1 MSNLIRIIIRGLFNA
16 LTRVRIQGI
25 ENVPKTGGCLL
36 AVNHLSLLEPP
47 LVFGMLKREKMTA
60 LVAKKY
66 RQKLFF
72 RWLIRAV
79 DGIWINREETDFQAL
94 REALAFLKDGG
105 ALGIAP
111 EGTRSQTGA
120 LIEAKTGA
128 AYLAEKARV
137 PVVPVAVN
145 GTETAFSKLKRL
157 RRPGI
162 ELRFGKPFDLP
173 PVERSTRAEDLQRN
187 TDEIMCRIAALLPPP
202 YRGVYADHPRLKE
215 LLEGPPDLETV
226 ADQAA

>member
-1 MSNLIRIIIRGLFNA
+1 MSNIIRIIIRGLFNT

-25 ENVPKTGGCLL
+25 ENVPQTGGCLL
-36 AVNHLSLLEPP
+36 AVNHLSMLEPP
-47 LVFGMLKREKMTA
+47 LVFGMLKREKITA
-60 LVAKKY
+60 LVAKKH

-120 LIEAKTGA
+120 LIEAKPGV
-128 AYLAEKARV
+128 AYLADKARV
-137 PVVPVAVN
+137 PVVPVAVT
-145 GTETAFSKLKRL
+145 GTETAFSQLKRL
-157 RRPGI
+157 RRPNLD
-162 ELRFGKPFDLP
+162 LRFGEPFDLP
-173 PVERSTRAEDLQRN
+173 PVKRNTRAEDLQRN

-226 ADQAA
+226 ADQVA

>member
-1 MSNLIRIIIRGLFNA
+1 MSNLIRIIIRGLFNT

-25 ENVPKTGGCLL
+25 ENVPQTGGCLL

-47 LVFGMLKREKMTA
+47 LVFGMVKREKITA

-66 RQKLFF
+66 RQKVFF

-120 LIEAKTGA
+120 LIEAKPGV
-128 AYLAEKARV
+128 AYLADKAHV
-137 PVVPVAVN
+137 PVVPVAVT
-145 GTETAFSKLKRL
+145 GTETALSQLMRL
-157 RRPGI
+157 RRPNLD
-162 ELRFGKPFDLP
+162 LRFGEPFDLP
-173 PVERSTRAEDLQRN
+173 PVKRDTRAEDLQRN
-187 TDEIMCRIAALLPPP
+187 TDEIMCRMAALLPPP
-202 YRGVYADHPRLKE
+202 YRGVYANHPRLKE
-215 LLEGPPDLETV
+215 LLEGPPNLETV

>member
-1 MSNLIRIIIRGLFNA
+1 MSNLIRIIIRALFNT
-16 LTRVRIQGI
+16 LTRVRIHGI
-25 ENVPKTGGCLL
+25 ENVPQIGGCLL

-47 LVFGMLKREKMTA
+47 LVFGLLKRDKITA

-79 DGIWINREETDFQAL
+79 DGIWINRDETDFQAL

-120 LIEAKTGA
+120 LIKAKTGV
-128 AYLAEKARV
+128 AYLADKAGV
-137 PVVPVAVN
+137 PVVPVAVS
-145 GTETAFSKLKRL
+145 GTETAFAKLKRL
-157 RRPGI
+157 KRPPI
-162 ELRFGKPFDLP
+162 EIKFGKPFNLP
-173 PVERSTRAEDLQRN
+173 PVKHRTRTADLQRN
-187 TDEIMCRIAALLPPP
+187 TDEIMCRIAALLPPV

-215 LLEGPPDLETV
+215 LLEAKPPLETV
-226 ADQAA
+226 AR

>member
-1 MSNLIRIIIRGLFNA
+1 MSNLIRIIIRGLFNT

-25 ENVPKTGGCLL
+25 ENVPKTGACLL

-47 LVFGMLKREKMTA
+47 LVFGLVKREKITA

-66 RQKLFF
+66 RRKLFF

-111 EGTRSQTGA
+111 EGTRSHTGA
-120 LIEAKTGA
+120 LIEAKTGV
-128 AYLAEKARV
+128 AYLADKAGV
-137 PVVPVAVN
+137 PVVPVAVS
-145 GTETAFSKLKRL
+145 GTETAFAKLKRL
-157 RRPGI
+157 KRPHI
-162 ELRFGKPFDLP
+162 EIKFGKPFNLP
-173 PVERSTRAEDLQRN
+173 PVQRSTRAEDLQRN
-187 TDEIMCRIAALLPPP
+187 TDEIMCQLAALLPPA

-215 LLEGPPDLETV
+215 LLESRPPLEAV
-226 ADQAA
+226 AR

>member
-47 LVFGMLKREKMTA
+47 LVFGLIKRDKITA

-111 EGTRSQTGA
+111 EGTRSHTGA
-120 LIEAKTGA
+120 LIKAKTGV
-128 AYLAEKARV
+128 AYLADKAGV
-137 PVVPVAVN
+137 PVVPVAVA
-145 GTETAFSKLKRL
+145 GTDTAFAKLKRL
-157 RRPGI
+157 KRPHI
-162 ELRFGKPFDLP
+162 EIKFGKPFHLP
-173 PVERSTRAEDLQRN
+173 LVQRSTRAEDLQRN
-187 TDEIMCRIAALLPPP
+187 TDEIMCQLAALLPPA

-215 LLEGPPDLETV
+215 LLQAEPLLETV
-226 ADQAA
+226 AG